1 MPPWHRVWV
10 TPSARQWKLCIFNAV
25 SLMMNGEREKEVK
38 DDEGRAPRETETE
51 RNQI

>member
-1 MPPWHRVWV
+1 
-10 TPSARQWKLCIFNAV
+10 
-25 SLMMNGEREKEVK
+25 MMNGEREREKEVK